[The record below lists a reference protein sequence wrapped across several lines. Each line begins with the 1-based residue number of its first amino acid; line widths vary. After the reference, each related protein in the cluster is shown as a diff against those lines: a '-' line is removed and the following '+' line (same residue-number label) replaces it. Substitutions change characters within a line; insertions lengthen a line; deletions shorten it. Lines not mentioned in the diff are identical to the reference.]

1 MSDSNPVFVVGAGP
15 AGMAAAL
22 ALSRAGLQ
30 VRIIERA
37 DLVGGKVNSH
47 HEGGLSLEHGVHGW
61 WVNYINFDRLLR
73 WSDVKPEVA
82 LQEAEGSEVVL
93 TDGRRYRLKLLK
105 SNLPSPFFFL
115 LQIAKAPYL
124 SLLDLIR
131 VFPFAIHALAFRH
144 EYDYDR
150 YDGFTFQQLMDYA
163 GVSPR
168 MQKLLFEVFILSF
181 DFTTPDRVSAG
192 CGLSGLQ
199 FYALRD
205 QQSILPRWST
215 RLPADAIFDPIVAQL
230 ERQGVVISLATS
242 VENIAIEE
250 GRVTGVSLLESQ
262 PAAVPHVGVGA
273 SATAAA
279 ATLSATAEALPQN
292 EVAAV
297 VLGQVALANVPR
309 DNFIQ
314 VGLSPG
320 NAWVGYENDALAALN
335 ARCTHE
341 GCTIDWKPDQ
351 GAFVCPCHGGR
362 FDRNG
367 NVLQG
372 PPRDALAKLTCRV
385 NGPTVEIL
393 GEAASPPQACSDLIL
408 AVDLESAKQIVAQTD
423 NLPTDLRHNIGHL
436 DTTPVIVVRIW
447 LNTPKTEPL
456 ESAFTP
462 GFQFVDNFF
471 YVNSFDRDI
480 GPEGHV
486 VEVQAYRAAQYL
498 EANDETILTVALSD
512 LAVINSA
519 YTRQNVLHFTVN
531 RYAALFTHYGP
542 AQNQFRPSEASGVEG
557 LHLAGDWTQA
567 PWSVWMMER
576 GVVSGLR
583 AANAV
588 LHRRG
593 LPELEILQLPKEHV
607 LLRVSRALALLAR
620 LFVFRGLPRGTVPT
634 EDEMAEHNERDH
646 TVVGWMALYLAVCN
660 FLPLLSA
667 EFAVMRK
674 LWQVP
679 FLLLSVA
686 SFFHTEPDM
695 EFQYGNWLSAWK
707 DRSTLQHHLMTLL
720 AIAGIG
726 CEMLIAF
733 LGANSAWILSLFP
746 LGMVATGITFLGH
759 HHGHSPLVERQH
771 RIMAVVFILTGLMWL
786 GSRLLVPL
794 APLSFA
800 WPLTYGFAAYL
811 FITYTEHELPH
822 AAHDHGEE
830 GDHDHAG

>member
-1 MSDSNPVFVVGAGP
+1 M
-15 AGMAAAL
+15 
-22 ALSRAGLQ
+22 
-30 VRIIERA
+30 
-37 DLVGGKVNSH
+37 
-47 HEGGLSLEHGVHGW
+47 
-61 WVNYINFDRLLR
+61 
-73 WSDVKPEVA
+73 
-82 LQEAEGSEVVL
+82 
-93 TDGRRYRLKLLK
+93 
-105 SNLPSPFFFL
+105 

-124 SLLDLIR
+124 SFLDLIR
-131 VFPFAIHALAFRH
+131 ALPFAIHALAFRH
-144 EYDYDR
+144 EFDYDR
-150 YDGFTFQQLMDYA
+150 YDGFTFQQLMDYT

-181 DFTTPDRVSAG
+181 DFTTSDRVSAG

-205 QQSILPRWST
+205 QQSILPRWAR

-242 VENIAIEE
+242 VEDITIEN
-250 GRVTGVSLLESQ
+250 GRVTGARLVESKPIAA
-262 PAAVPHVGVGA
+262 PAVAISIPA
-273 SATAAA
+273 NATSAAA
-279 ATLSATAEALPQN
+279 A
-292 EVAAV
+292 VAAAAGGVTQTTVSEV
-297 VLGQVALANVPR
+297 VQGQVALAAVPR
-309 DNFIQ
+309 DNFIK

-320 NAWVGYENDALAALN
+320 NAWVGYQNDALGALN

-341 GCTIDWKPDQ
+341 GCTIDWQPDQ

-372 PPRDALAKLTCRV
+372 PPRDPLENLTCRV
-385 NGPTVEIL
+385 NGPIVEIL
-393 GEAASPPQACSDLIL
+393 GEAASPPEACSDLIL

-447 LNTPKTEPL
+447 FNTPKTEPL

-462 GFQFVDNFF
+462 GFPFVDNFF
-471 YVNSFDRDI
+471 YVNSFDHDI
-480 GPEGHV
+480 QPEGHV
-486 VEVQAYRAAQYL
+486 VEVQAYRGAQYL
-498 EANDETILTVALSD
+498 EANDETILSVALSD
-512 LAVINSA
+512 LVVINSA

-542 AQNQFRPSEASGVEG
+542 AQNQFRPSEASGIEG

-588 LHRRG
+588 LRRRG
-593 LPELEILQLPKEHV
+593 LPELEILRLSKEHLV
-607 LLRVSRALALLAR
+607 LRAARSLALLAR
-620 LFVFRGLPRGTVPT
+620 LFVFRGLPRGSAPT
-634 EDEMAEHNERDH
+634 EDEMADHNERDH
-646 TVVGWMALYLAVCN
+646 KVVGWMAFYLAVCN
-660 FLPLLSA
+660 FLPLFGA
-667 EFAVMRK
+667 EYAVMRK

-686 SFFHTEPDM
+686 SFFHTEPDV
-695 EFQYGNWLSAWK
+695 EFQDGNWLAAWK

-720 AIAGIG
+720 AIAGIA
-726 CEMLIAF
+726 CEILIAF
-733 LGANSAWILSLFP
+733 RGANSAWTLSLFP
-746 LGMVATGITFLGH
+746 LGMVATGTTFLGH
-759 HHGHSPLVERQH
+759 HHRHSPLVARQH